1 MFAVNEDQ
9 YLEYAGD
16 IDIDSCEFV
25 SFLNCLLENKTS
37 LKEVLLPPIST
48 PHLALVVEDHSSF
61 LMLSIKHRPSNT
73 IHAGLLIDS
82 SLINSRV
89 LFQSLKQLFLK
100 SAQNC
105 LTYKITASQ
114 SQNANETLLL
124 GTKEIFVIKKQQFPS
139 YTSKLV
145 DVVTKYK
152 RSAKIL
158 INKITFGN
166 LWRARAKSEIIVEGD
181 VRLDLQ
187 GVDQEK
193 FNYQLQTGKDTISA
207 VLIDIPIS
215 KISITSEQSYA
226 VRKIKSGF
234 QQSLDDLH
242 IYKVSFN
249 KS

>member
-1 MFAVNEDQ
+1 MFVVNEDQ
-9 YLEYAGD
+9 YLEYPGD
-16 IDIDSCEFV
+16 IDIDTCEFV
-25 SFLNCLLENKTS
+25 SFLNCLLEKKAS
-37 LKEVLLPPIST
+37 LKEVIQSPIFT
-48 PHLALVVEDHSSF
+48 PHLALIAEDHSPF
-61 LMLSIKHRPSNT
+61 LVLSIQHRPSNT
-73 IHAGLLIDS
+73 THARLLIDP

-89 LFQSLKQLFLK
+89 LLQYLRQLFLK

-105 LTYKITASQ
+105 LAYKIKVSQ

-139 YTSKLV
+139 YTPKLV
-145 DVVTKYK
+145 DVVKKHK

-158 INKITFGN
+158 INKINFGN

-187 GVDQEK
+187 GLDQEK

-207 VLIDIPIS
+207 VLIDISIS
-215 KISITSEQSYA
+215 KITITSEQSYA

-234 QQSLDDLH
+234 QQSLDDLC